1 VTDENG
7 RLAGIVTAWDISK
20 AVAMKYTR
28 LREIMTHNVLTIL
41 EGDSIETA
49 ARRMKDHDISA
60 FPVLDG
66 EGRVQGM
73 VTSDGIS
80 RLFGACR

>member
-1 VTDENG
+1 
-7 RLAGIVTAWDISK
+7 
-20 AVAMKYTR
+20 
-28 LREIMTHNVLTIL
+28 MTQNVLTIL

-49 ARRMKDHDISA
+49 ARRMKDHDISTL
-60 FPVLDG
+60 PVLDR

-73 VTSDGIS
+73 VTSDEIS

>member
-1 VTDENG
+1 
-7 RLAGIVTAWDISK
+7 
-20 AVAMKYTR
+20 
-28 LREIMTHNVLTIL
+28 MTQDLLTII

-60 FPVLDG
+60 LPALDG